1 MCFVFK
7 GDHRLPMDLTIRKLV
22 LELKRMVCSETIA
35 QLQVVNGQE
44 ITVFLFY
51 IYVHMS
57 R

>member
-1 MCFVFK
+1 
-7 GDHRLPMDLTIRKLV
+7 MDLTIRKLV